1 MKSINRDQRG
11 SILPMFAVVITVI
24 FMVAAVAVDFSRYVL
39 ASEKLQT
46 AADSAATAAAMTAKR
61 YVRMEIDPGRYRD
74 CCSDGEGRCKPCCK
88 DCGDKFE
95 ITGREDDLIDKRGYR
110 RYCCSCG
117 CGKVEIIDRW
127 VRFEGGGAD
136 ARMAAELFFNL
147 NKPVEMEE
155 STGGQA
161 EISMVNVR
169 GSRSDPLYPSV
180 IVTAEGRV
188 KTLMMDF
195 MDRMYPGTDLSSM
208 GATRCAQGGSFY
220 YDLDG
225 KWHRAAREG
234 CD

>member
-1 MKSINRDQRG
+1 MRSIFSDQGG

-39 ASEKLQT
+39 AGEKLQT

-61 YVRMEIDPGRYRD
+61 YVRLEIDPGMYRD
-74 CCSDGEGRCKPCCK
+74 CCSDGEGGCKPCCK

-95 ITGREDDLIDKRGYR
+95 VTGREVDLIDKKGYK

-117 CGKVEIIDRW
+117 CGGVEIIDRW
-127 VRFEGGGAD
+127 VKYEDSGAD

-147 NKPVEMEE
+147 NKPGEMNE
-155 STGGQA
+155 SAGGEA
-161 EISMVNVR
+161 EISTVNVR
-169 GSRSDPLYPSV
+169 NSRSDPLYPSV

-195 MDRMYPGTDLSSM
+195 MDRLYPGLSSL
-208 GATRCAQGGSFY
+208 GASRCSQGGSFY